1 MEPDFHSIYPEAP
14 AGFWWVPE
22 DADTE
27 DYGYPRS
34 ELAEGWSLAA
44 VFNDEEGFTDYIFQ
58 HKATNQ
64 LRSAEG
70 DPHDFLKPQY
80 RKKCWHPIH
89 PKEHPLYLD
98 TRSTSGSWLGRDFC
112 PDHGPPPE
120 ASRAFFQATLTKY
133 GGWSKVPPEALHQA
147 EQAALKAWV

>member
-1 MEPDFHSIYPEAP
+1 MDFHSIYPEAP
-14 AGFWWVPE
+14 ADFWYVPP
-22 DADTE
+22 DSDTNE
-27 DYGYPRS
+27 YGYPNE

-58 HKATNQ
+58 HKANNQ

-89 PKEHPLYLD
+89 PKEAPLYLD
-98 TRSTSGSWLGRDFC
+98 TRPTSGSWLDRDFC
-112 PDHGPPPE
+112 MDHAPPTE
-120 ASRAFFQATLTKY
+120 VSRQYFHDTVEKY
-133 GGWSKVPPEALHQA
+133 GTWKDVPPAALQAA